1 MINWGLF
8 VSQDIRG
15 FCIKINGEGLKKIRS
30 AIQRDY
36 DTQFRLFYRESD
48 GDIITIKS
56 SDDLKYAYRA
66 ELQNQPLKTKRN
78 PPAVKLKLFAEN
90 ITIPPQPKIMAA
102 SPQKSEK
109 SLVSSSSSYLLAGGD
124 SVDASLFSS
133 ASTSAPSFGERHDG
147 GSYEL
152 IWKRGELLGTGSFGQ
167 VYSGINLSNGERMAV
182 KEVVLNPG
190 KRHKEQVE

>member
-1 MINWGLF
+1 M
-8 VSQDIRG
+8 
-15 FCIKINGEGLKKIRS
+15 KKIRS

-36 DTQFRLFYRESD
+36 ETQFRLFYRESD

-90 ITIPPQPKIMAA
+90 IAIPPQPKIMAV

-109 SLVSSSSSYLLAGGD
+109 SVMSSSSSLPEDTIKVVNFSEKSHLLAGGD

-133 ASTSAPSFGERHDG
+133 ASTLAPSFGERHDG